1 MTHSADFVLFPCE
14 AKLHRYCGIFRVS
27 SDFLLVLLSLDRD
40 ACIVHHGVRT
50 VVEVLCVNSHSSI
63 REGDLH
69 DTVSDLSRPIPLL
82 VFVHNS
88 PSLRHFWDST
98 MAFISVHCSE
108 CVRHVEANVL
118 VLCRC
123 ALQTEHGSLPAKSF
137 LSHLYVVHYGP
148 RELFPLC
155 FFPYP

>member
-1 MTHSADFVLFPCE
+1 
-14 AKLHRYCGIFRVS
+14 
-27 SDFLLVLLSLDRD
+27 
-40 ACIVHHGVRT
+40 
-50 VVEVLCVNSHSSI
+50 
-63 REGDLH
+63 
-69 DTVSDLSRPIPLL
+69 
-82 VFVHNS
+82 
-88 PSLRHFWDST
+88 

-155 FFPYP
+155 FSLIRSLLSSYAHDTDRKFDEIAECIGYVLRSLLPVDCGGGVQT